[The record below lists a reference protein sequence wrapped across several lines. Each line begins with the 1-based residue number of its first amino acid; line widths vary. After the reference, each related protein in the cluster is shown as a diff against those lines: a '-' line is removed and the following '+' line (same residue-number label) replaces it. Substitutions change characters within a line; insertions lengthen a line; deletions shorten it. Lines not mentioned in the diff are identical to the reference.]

1 MERPISRQS
10 IVKTNQSLCQ
20 NWTMEM
26 ITTHSEIDK
35 DEDIIPADNTSQH
48 QLATVKMQE
57 TNMTSFVL
65 RNQWLHR

>member
-1 MERPISRQS
+1 M
-10 IVKTNQSLCQ
+10 L
-20 NWTMEM
+20 
-26 ITTHSEIDK
+26 TTHSEIDK

-57 TNMTSFVL
+57 TNLTSFVL